1 MQQPTAHKAELP
13 DDALSGA
20 AAGSAKRIEGS
31 TGLEEGTLPVIAII
45 VVGVLAAS
53 APVIGQ
59 ILQTVVEWKGEGIL
73 G

>member
-1 MQQPTAHKAELP
+1 M
-13 DDALSGA
+13 
-20 AAGSAKRIEGS
+20 
-31 TGLEEGTLPVIAII
+31 IAII